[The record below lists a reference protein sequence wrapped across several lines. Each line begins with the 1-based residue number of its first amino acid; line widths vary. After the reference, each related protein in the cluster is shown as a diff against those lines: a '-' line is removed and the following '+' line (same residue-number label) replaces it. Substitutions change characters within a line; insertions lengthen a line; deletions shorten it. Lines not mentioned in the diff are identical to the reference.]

1 METIQSLTRIDFQY
15 VFISV
20 LTILAAI
27 KAIISLFEWTFNKFG
42 LETKSMR
49 KRHED
54 HELLINTVEGLKSL
68 SDRYE
73 EDFNKIYENNI
84 EYRNKSVEI
93 RDDLKNSIQV
103 ISSKLDEIKKS
114 TEERF
119 LNYEKKHNKR
129 IRAELKDKI
138 GQSYRYYH
146 AKGEINDIEL
156 EALQD
161 LISEY
166 EAALGEN
173 SFVHSLVQ
181 KEMYTWEKVER
192 K

>member
-1 METIQSLTRIDFQY
+1 MATIQSLTEIDFPY

-27 KAIISLFEWTFNKFG
+27 KAIISLFEWIFNKFG

-49 KRHED
+49 KRRED
-54 HELLINTVEGLKSL
+54 HELLISTAKNLETLA
-68 SDRYE
+68 DRYE
-73 EDFNKIYENNI
+73 TDFNKIYENNI

-93 RDDLKNSIQV
+93 RDDLKNSIEV
-103 ISSKLDEIKKS
+103 ISGKLDEMKKT

-119 LNYEKKHNKR
+119 LNSEKKHNKR

-156 EALQD
+156 EALED
-161 LISEY
+161 LINEY
-166 EAALGEN
+166 ESADGQN
-173 SFVHSLVQ
+173 SFIHSLVL
-181 KEMYTWEKVER
+181 KEMYTWKKVAR